1 MGLYKLQLGEVVTT
15 VPTIG
20 FNCET
25 VEYRNVKFTVWD
37 IGGQEKIRRLWRYYF
52 QGTQGLIWVLD
63 SSDRDRMEDAREE
76 LWALLDADE
85 LKDAKLVVFA
95 NKQDLPH
102 ALKPDEVAS
111 KLGLHQL
118 HRPWFVQGSN
128 AQTGDGLHAGLDWL
142 AKALK

>member
-63 SSDRDRMEDAREE
+63 SSDRDRMEDA
-76 LWALLDADE
+76 
-85 LKDAKLVVFA
+85 KLVVFA

-118 HRPWFVQGSN
+118 H
-128 AQTGDGLHAGLDWL
+128 
-142 AKALK
+142 